1 MKLIIPTKMYQYSL
15 PYFACLFK
23 SLTFNLKRCQGKMLP
38 VNEKLT
44 ATSDVILKK
53 ALTKLAHH
61 KRTHEGLDF
70 ILLFPDQIWVM
81 NLPHTKKVLKNAQLY
96 Y

>member
-1 MKLIIPTKMYQYSL
+1 
-15 PYFACLFK
+15 
-23 SLTFNLKRCQGKMLP
+23 MLP
-38 VNEKLT
+38 VNEKST

-70 ILLFPDQIWVM
+70 FLLFPDQIWVM
-81 NLPHTKKVLKNAQLY
+81 NLPRTKKVLKNAKLY

>member
-1 MKLIIPTKMYQYSL
+1 
-15 PYFACLFK
+15 
-23 SLTFNLKRCQGKMLP
+23 MLP

-81 NLPHTKKVLKNAQLY
+81 NLPRTKKGFEKCTIVLLVQFFCK
-96 Y
+96 